1 MWNDREQHK
10 FRVGMSGMTE
20 RNKLRVG
27 MMCGM
32 TEKNQFRVGMMR
44 GMTYEHEAVVVGGD
58 AKQRDDVRV
67 IKC

>member
-1 MWNDREQHK
+1 VWNDREQHK
-10 FRVGMSGMTE
+10 FRVGMTH
-20 RNKLRVG
+20 
-27 MMCGM
+27 GM